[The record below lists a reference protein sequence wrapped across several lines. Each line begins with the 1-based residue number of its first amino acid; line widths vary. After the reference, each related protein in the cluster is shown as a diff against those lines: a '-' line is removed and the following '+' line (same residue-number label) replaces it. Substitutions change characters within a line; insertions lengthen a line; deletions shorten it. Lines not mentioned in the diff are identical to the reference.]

1 MFFVLFV
8 LNEAEKCDALLAAWE
23 ETGVRGA
30 TVMHSTGL
38 GRLRGNDWM
47 DDMPLFPSLEDFTEH
62 EEYFNRTIFTVVESE
77 SSVDRLV
84 AATET
89 VVGKLTQ
96 PNTGFLVVLPV
107 LRVYGLNKEQEGN

>member
-1 MFFVLFV
+1 MFFVLLV
-8 LNEAEKCDALLAAWE
+8 LHDAEKCDALLRAWE
-23 ETGVRGA
+23 DAGVRGA

-38 GRLRGNDWM
+38 GRMRGNGWM

-84 AATET
+84 AATEG
-89 VVGKLTQ
+89 VVGELSR
-96 PNTGFLVVLPV
+96 PETGFLVVLPV
-107 LRVYGLNKEQEGN
+107 MRVYGLNKEL